1 MLEVDVCWGSE
12 SPTLSLSRFK
22 LPSESSEEATDPVR
36 RARPTRLF
44 KINGFSME
52 FYRCFPLLW
61 PLFRKN
67 RSTYMLMVHDLFIS
81 VDNIF
86 SAC

>member
-1 MLEVDVCWGSE
+1 MYAGAVNLQPSVFQAQLAIQAAFRVSE
-12 SPTLSLSRFK
+12 K
-22 LPSESSEEATDPVR
+22 ATDPVR